1 MISYMKTHRF
11 LLRLPEVLHQRA
23 LKKAASSDK
32 SLNQFIE
39 DAVTGAVSRA
49 EPISLGAFGPLVRL
63 HSLFLLLDQ
72 VVVRWPPLC
81 GSA

>member
-1 MISYMKTHRF
+1 MKSHRF

-49 EPISLGAFGPLVRL
+49 ETISMYIPSGNLRTLTV
-63 HSLFLLLDQ
+63 
-72 VVVRWPPLC
+72 
-81 GSA
+81 